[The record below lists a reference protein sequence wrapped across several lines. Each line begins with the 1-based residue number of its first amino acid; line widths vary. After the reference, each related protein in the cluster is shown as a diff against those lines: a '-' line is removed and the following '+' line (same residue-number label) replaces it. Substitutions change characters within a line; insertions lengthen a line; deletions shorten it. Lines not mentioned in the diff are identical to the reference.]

1 MNPSF
6 RHKLA
11 SLITTLIF
19 GYILYRVFER
29 MIFVVWVQIP
39 WWGLI
44 IVAVLLFLAID
55 YLVNRI
61 IAPK

>member
-1 MNPSF
+1 MTPSF

-19 GYILYRVFER
+19 CYILYRVFER

-44 IVAVLLFLAID
+44 IIAVLLFLAID